1 VELTQLRYFV
11 AVAEELNFRRAAER
25 CRVAQPAL
33 SRRVKRL
40 EEELGVLLLLRTK
53 REVRLTDAGETF
65 LKAARE
71 GLGRIDAGAREV
83 RRPSDA
89 EGTLS
94 VGAVDYANFRFLPW
108 VLRAFGELRPEARVL
123 RRDLPPAE
131 QVTFLREGKLDVGF
145 FGARTREKDL
155 AYLPVA
161 PTAWSVALPTGHP
174 LTDTADAILAE
185 ALAGEPLVLFP
196 RYANP
201 ELYDWTVGRLRE
213 ATGSEPRIVQEP
225 TQLAGALDL
234 VAAGLGLFPTP
245 FFLGQAPPKVAVREL
260 LGFDLGVEV
269 CAVYRKKDASVLL
282 QDFLGAVR
290 EATARLAQSGRLP
303 GALNA

>member
-1 VELTQLRYFV
+1 MELTQLRYFV

-40 EEELGVLLLLRTK
+40 EDELGVLLLHRTK
-53 REVRLTDAGETF
+53 REVRLTGAGETF
-65 LKAARE
+65 LEAARE

-83 RRPSDA
+83 RRLSDA
-89 EGTLS
+89 EDTLR

-108 VLRAFGELRPEARVL
+108 VVRAFGERRPEARVL
-123 RRDLPPAE
+123 RRDLPPVE
-131 QVTFLREGKLDVGF
+131 QVEALREGKLDVGF
-145 FGARTREKDL
+145 FGARTSEKDL

-161 PTAWSVALPTGHP
+161 RAAWSVALPAGHRLATGDAVLP
-174 LTDTADAILAE
+174 ENLADQ
-185 ALAGEPLVLFP
+185 PLVLFP

-213 ATGSEPRIVQEP
+213 TTGAEPRVVQEP

-234 VAAGLGLFPTP
+234 VAAGIGVFPTP

-260 LGFDLGVEV
+260 LGFDLAVEI
-269 CAVYRKKDASVLL
+269 CAVYRKKDASILL
-282 QDFLGAVR
+282 RDFLSAVR
-290 EATARLAQSGRLP
+290 EATERLSYG
-303 GALNA
+303 GS

>member
-1 VELTQLRYFV
+1 M

-40 EEELGVLLLLRTK
+40 EEELGVLLLHRTK
-53 REVRLTDAGETF
+53 REVRLTGAGEVF
-65 LKAARE
+65 LEAARE

-89 EGTLS
+89 EGTLR

-108 VLRAFGELRPEARVL
+108 VMRAFGERRPEARVQ

-131 QVTFLREGKLDVGF
+131 QVEALREGKLDVGF

-161 PTAWSVALPTGHP
+161 RTTWRIALPAGHP
-174 LTDTADAILAE
+174 LADAADAILAE

-213 ATGSEPRIVQEP
+213 ATGAEPRIVQEP

-260 LGFDLGVEV
+260 SGFDLGVKV

-282 QDFLGAVR
+282 HDFLGAVR
-290 EATARLAQSGRLP
+290 EAAARLAQTGR
-303 GALNA
+303 